1 MNRRPLVGVVIY
13 WNKKQGVTLGE
24 NSSLRETLGRFY
36 TGLPAYLWLRD
47 GAVFGSSGG
56 TGSDGRAAAV
66 DVIRGFLLLDWI
78 SKGHTSRLKSQ
89 KGKTKVT
96 FTHI

>member
-1 MNRRPLVGVVIY
+1 M
-13 WNKKQGVTLGE
+13 LGE
-24 NSSLRETLGRFY
+24 SSQLKEALCRFY
-36 TGLPAYLWLRD
+36 TGPSAYLRLRD

-66 DVIRGFLLLDWI
+66 DVVRGFLLLDWI
-78 SKGHTSRLKSQ
+78 SKRHAPRLKSQ
-89 KGKTKVT
+89 KGKNKVT